1 MFTIKINKSI
11 DRKMKWNIFAMM
23 IISFC
28 VSINIKAQ
36 RVVSWN
42 NNQKKVTVTTNQGLL
57 ELIPLFDNAI
67 RVKFIK
73 QDLYSLPEWVYIE
86 KNEVDNK

>member
-36 RVVSWN
+36 RVVLRENTRFVCSAE
-42 NNQKKVTVTTNQGLL
+42 QKVNLPKKLKSGFVLVFGC
-57 ELIPLFDNAI
+57 IP
-67 RVKFIK
+67 
-73 QDLYSLPEWVYIE
+73 E
-86 KNEVDNK
+86 